1 MQDLPEPPLI
11 RTSMGSAFDKQIGGD
26 HYKKLAVQ
34 PFEFIELNHLGFSAG
49 NVIKYLC
56 RYKIKGGLEDLKKAR
71 HYLDLLIEL
80 ETDVEVLG
88 DALIAINEET
98 KPCTTGEQHD

>member
-34 PFEFIELNHLGFSAG
+34 PFEFIELNHLGFAAG

-56 RYKIKGGLEDLKKAR
+56 RYKTKGASIEDLEKAR

-88 DALIAINEET
+88 DALMAIDE
-98 KPCTTGEQHD
+98 TGEQHD